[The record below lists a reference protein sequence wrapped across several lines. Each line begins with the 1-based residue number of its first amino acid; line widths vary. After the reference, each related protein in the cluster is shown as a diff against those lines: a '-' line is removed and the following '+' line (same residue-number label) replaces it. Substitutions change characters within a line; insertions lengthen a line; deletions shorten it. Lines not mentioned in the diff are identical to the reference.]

1 MASGIGHRLRTDT
14 SMFGGHRA
22 HLIIIDEEATM
33 TDEERIQRLEDVVDD
48 LGKSIEELR
57 RGFSTD
63 IRDLQDRL
71 NNEESDRERED
82 TALGDRIDQVER
94 ER

>member
-1 MASGIGHRLRTDT
+1 MP
-14 SMFGGHRA
+14 
-22 HLIIIDEEATM
+22 
-33 TDEERIQRLEDVVDD
+33 DEERIQRLEDVVDD
-48 LGKSIEELR
+48 LGKSIEALR

>member
-1 MASGIGHRLRTDT
+1 
-14 SMFGGHRA
+14 
-22 HLIIIDEEATM
+22 M
-33 TDEERIQRLEDVVDD
+33 TDQERIERLEDVVDD

-57 RGFSTD
+57 RRFRDD
-63 IRDLQDRL
+63 IEDLKDGL

-82 TALGDRIDQVER
+82 ASLEDRIDQVER

>member
-1 MASGIGHRLRTDT
+1 MP
-14 SMFGGHRA
+14 
-22 HLIIIDEEATM
+22 
-33 TDEERIQRLEDVVDD
+33 DEERIQRLEDVVDD

>member
-1 MASGIGHRLRTDT
+1 
-14 SMFGGHRA
+14 
-22 HLIIIDEEATM
+22 M